1 MLEDGSLLWRAQVAE
16 PLEMM
21 PWIRGWGADVEV
33 LEPENLR
40 EAIEKE
46 VHGLMDVYK
55 IRE

>member
-1 MLEDGSLLWRAQVAE
+1 
-16 PLEMM
+16 MM